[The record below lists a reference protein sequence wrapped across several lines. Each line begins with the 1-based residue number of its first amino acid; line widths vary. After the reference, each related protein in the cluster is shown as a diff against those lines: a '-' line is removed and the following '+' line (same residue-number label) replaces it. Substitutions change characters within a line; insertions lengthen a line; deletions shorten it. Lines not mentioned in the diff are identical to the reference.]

1 MWKIFSKGLENSRND
16 TYYNR
21 WDRNINCR
29 KYKIKVLQ
37 VIKIETIVQ
46 GQRED
51 QLLPQSLSCYPI
63 MTE

>member
-1 MWKIFSKGLENSRND
+1 MWKIFAKCLEHSRND
-16 TYYNR
+16 AYYNR

-29 KYKIKVLQ
+29 RYKIKVLQ
-37 VIKIETIVQ
+37 VIKIKTVVQ

-51 QLLPQSLSCYPI
+51 QLLSWSLSCYPI